1 MQILHGL
8 ITLGR
13 QNPGPER
20 GFRRVRRIAPE
31 RFLSNEMTQYVTL
44 QSRFAR
50 NPFMQFRL
58 TQLSSFSNYN
68 SSNRNNATDCP
79 ESEHSGL
86 YERWQREPTVGLV
99 KIQRCVRLAPLK
111 L

>member
-1 MQILHGL
+1 MS
-8 ITLGR
+8 
-13 QNPGPER
+13 
-20 GFRRVRRIAPE
+20 
-31 RFLSNEMTQYVTL
+31 LSNPAL
-44 QSRFAR
+44 PGIHLCSSAS
-50 NPFMQFRL
+50 